1 MSRLVL
7 NILSNRLQCLS
18 RFHDRF
24 ICSKKPSTNRTQF
37 SGKTCMT
44 WQHCKYL
51 KIFEVILRRSKSF
64 DLRSCLQRDTFLSRC
79 SNSELVSLRNSR
91 GTQRASDVAFRVPK
105 IIHHNR
111 HFSFWMGGQATLSLC
126 LVTKDL
132 QLSKDDEE
140 LLLSVLEGGVE
151 NLRQWT
157 QARESLNIAWALHD
171 STCQV
176 FPACSCHDCHKMS

>member
-1 MSRLVL
+1 MFSDYCSHIFSVQKSSDLKLLKKLHCQRWKMHLRRAK
-7 NILSNRLQCLS
+7 SFYWRCLQC
-18 RFHDRF
+18 
-24 ICSKKPSTNRTQF
+24 
-37 SGKTCMT
+37 G
-44 WQHCKYL
+44 
-51 KIFEVILRRSKSF
+51 
-64 DLRSCLQRDTFLSRC
+64 TFLSRC
-79 SNSELVSLRNSR
+79 SNLELVSLRNSR

-111 HFSFWMGGQATLSLC
+111 HFSFRMGGQATLSLC

-157 QARESLNIAWALHD
+157 QARESLNIA
-171 STCQV
+171 
-176 FPACSCHDCHKMS
+176 